1 MGARQLDMVN
11 NEKLRFH
18 RHVRTLSGLVT
29 NERHGCHAL
38 TETLLVLL
46 SRAKCPDLSCDG
58 FVFSSDIAGTRE
70 VKRFSDWL
78 AEKELLDAAYWLSSA
93 YAIWVGE
100 ERQQVFAM
108 YFTPPALTNRLLD
121 DIERAGISFANA
133 SFLDPACG
141 GAAFLA
147 PIAMRMKVAL
157 RQNGMTAKEI
167 LEHVES
173 HLFGADLD
181 GLLCR
186 LSTHFLRMV
195 LAPEIVAARF
205 EPNFRVAEANSLTEL
220 SALTNRLDVVVCNPP
235 YRKMPAAEV
244 ALYRDRFPSVI
255 EAQPNLYTLFIA
267 LCVQL
272 VQPDGLIGLVT
283 PTSFMSGQSF
293 SKLRQFLMET
303 SDIHHI
309 GVIADRD
316 GVFINVQQETAITL
330 LNRREPNHLG
340 DSDAEVSIISRD
352 GTTTSVG
359 RCAIPNTG
367 SAWPIPRTV
376 GDAELIQLVG
386 RCQHRLS
393 DYGYKVRIGAFVWNR
408 DKRQTFFTLDEAKQ
422 AKVDVV
428 PLLWSSDVRP
438 DVPICFPDRKKAER
452 EPYYIE
458 VSDQGLSSIVRGPAV
473 VLQRVTNNDQKRRL
487 VAAALPRE
495 VTRRHG
501 GFIGENHTVILERTS
516 ESGFTPDDMAHVL
529 GSGVIDRYFR
539 CISGSTNV
547 SVFELSQLPLPSPAR
562 LRQALG
568 KNLNIDDA
576 LLEAFRSER

>member
-1 MGARQLDMVN
+1 MVK
-11 NEKLRFH
+11 NERLRFH
-18 RHVRTLSGLVT
+18 RHVRSLSGLVAD
-29 NERHGCHAL
+29 ERHGCNAV

-46 SRAKCPDLSCDG
+46 SRSKCPDLSCDG
-58 FVFSSDIAGTRE
+58 FVFSSDIADTKE
-70 VKRFSDWL
+70 AKRFSAWL

-93 YAIWVGE
+93 YSIWVGQ
-100 ERQQVFAM
+100 ERQQGFAM
-108 YFTPPALTNRLLD
+108 YFTPPALTSRLLD
-121 DIERAGISFANA
+121 DIERAGVSFVGA

-147 PIAMRMKVAL
+147 PIAMRMRVAL
-157 RQNGMTAKEI
+157 KQNGMTPRQVLK
-167 LEHVES
+167 HVES

-186 LSTHFLRMV
+186 LSRHFLRMV
-195 LAPEIVAARF
+195 LASEIAAAGF
-205 EPNFRVAEANSLTEL
+205 EPNFRVAEVNSLTDL
-220 SALTNRLDVVVCNPP
+220 NALTDKLDVVVCNPP

-255 EAQPNLYTLFIA
+255 EAQPNLYSLFIA
-267 LCVQL
+267 LCVEM
-272 VQPDGLIGLVT
+272 VRPDGLIGLVT
-283 PTSFMSGQSF
+283 PTSFLSGQSF
-293 SKLRQFLMET
+293 SKLRQYLMEN

-309 GVIADRD
+309 GVVADRD

-330 LNRREPNHLG
+330 LNRREPNLSG

-352 GTTTSVG
+352 GTATSVG
-359 RCAIPNTG
+359 RCAIPNSG

-408 DKRQTFFTLDEAKQ
+408 DKRRTFHTLGAAKK
-422 AKVDVV
+422 AKVAVV

-438 DVPICFPDRKKAER
+438 GGPICFPDRKKAER

-458 VSDQGLSSIVRGPAV
+458 VTNSGLSSIVRGPAV
-473 VLQRVTNNDQKRRL
+473 LLQRVTNNDQKRRL
-487 VAAALPRE
+487 VAAALPPE

-501 GFIGENHTVILERTS
+501 GFIGENHTVILENTS
-516 ESGFTPDDMAHVL
+516 ENGFTPDDMAHVL
-529 GSGVIDRYFR
+529 GSGVIDRYYR

-547 SVFELSQLPLPSPAR
+547 SVFELSQLPLPSPSR

-568 KNLNIDDA
+568 KGLNIDDA
-576 LLEAFRSER
+576 LIEAFRSER